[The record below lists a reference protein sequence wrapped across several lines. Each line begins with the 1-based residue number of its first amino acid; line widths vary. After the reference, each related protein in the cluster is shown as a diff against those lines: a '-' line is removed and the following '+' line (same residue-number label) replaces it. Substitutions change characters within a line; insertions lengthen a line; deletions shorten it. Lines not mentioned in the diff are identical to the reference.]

1 MKKNNVANDIL
12 NNVFEGVNEIENS
25 QAVNEMLDKFKLNW
39 RVEKQPLILPSGDE
53 TRYFGIVRTD
63 TNVCLHACKGSY
75 EPFQN
80 SLLSE
85 MLIRI
90 SGQTGYE
97 IVGGGEFN
105 GGGKVYM
112 QLKSPNVIKN
122 IGNNNDKV
130 NGNLTGINSH
140 DGTTALKWGMANT
153 VISCKNTFMAALK
166 EIKSSAKH
174 TQSIHRMVEQAINE
188 LSHIVKE
195 EKTMFDKFITLSETP
210 VTRKEIAKIVREVT
224 DVDILS
230 KTTDQYS
237 TYQMNRTAELLQ
249 SVNNEMKQK
258 GETMW
263 GLFNGVTYYTN
274 HVMPVPKRDNARTE
288 SIFVGSG
295 YRINNDIYNLISN

>member
-1 MKKNNVANDIL
+1 MKKNNVANEII
-12 NNVFEGVNEIENS
+12 NNVFDGVNQIENS
-25 QAVNEMLDKFKLNW
+25 QSVNEMLDKFNLNW
-39 RVEKQPLILPSGDE
+39 KVDKQPLLLPSGDE

-90 SGQTGYE
+90 SGRTGYD

-112 QLKSPNVIKN
+112 QLKSPNAIKN

-130 NGNLTGINSH
+130 NGFLTGINSH
-140 DGTTALKWGMANT
+140 DGTTALKWGVANT
-153 VISCKNTFMAALK
+153 VISCKNTFMAAMK
-166 EIKSSAKH
+166 ELKSSAKH
-174 TQSIHRMVEQAINE
+174 TASIHRMVEIAIQQLE
-188 LSHIVKE
+188 HIIQE
-195 EKTMFDKFITLSETP
+195 EKTMFDKYIQLSETS
-210 VTRKEIAKIVREVT
+210 VTRKNIARIVREVT
-224 DVDILS
+224 DVDIES
-230 KTTDQYS
+230 KSTDQYS
-237 TYQMNRTAELLQ
+237 TYQMNRSAELLQ
-249 SVNNEMKQK
+249 SINNEMKQK

-274 HVMPVPKRDNARTE
+274 HVMPVPKRENARTE
-288 SIFVGSG
+288 SIFVGSA
-295 YRINNDIYNLISN
+295 YKINNDVYSLVSN